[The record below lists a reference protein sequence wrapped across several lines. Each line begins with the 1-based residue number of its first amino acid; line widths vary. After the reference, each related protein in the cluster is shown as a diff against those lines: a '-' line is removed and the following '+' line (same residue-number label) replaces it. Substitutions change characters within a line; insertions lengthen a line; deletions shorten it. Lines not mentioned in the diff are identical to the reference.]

1 MLMVNLLIILSAL
14 AVVLALVVYLTSRF
28 AKPMDAERQRMLSR
42 VAMVLIM
49 LLLMGRLLQQWIGG
63 Q

>member
-1 MLMVNLLIILSAL
+1 MVNLLIILSAL
-14 AVVLALVVYLTSRF
+14 AVVLALVVYVTSRF

>member
-1 MLMVNLLIILSAL
+1 MVNLLIILSAL

-28 AKPMDAERQRMLSR
+28 AKPMDAVRQGMLFR
-42 VAMVLIM
+42 VALVLIM
-49 LLLMGRLLQQWIGG
+49 LLLIGCLLQQWIGG